1 MERRQSEALS
11 DVLRRFMRE
20 SGLESPL
27 NQYRVMNVWAKVVGD
42 FAARQTSELFI
53 RNQTLYVRLSSPAL
67 KSDLMMKRK
76 QLAQQLNEEV
86 GAFVVVDVSFV

>member
-42 FAARQTSELFI
+42 FVARQTSELFI

>member
-67 KSDLMMKRK
+67 KSDLMMTVLSSQVLKAAIST
-76 QLAQQLNEEV
+76 QEEKLK
-86 GAFVVVDVSFV
+86 